1 MLLNPPKTNLTDL
14 SRKADGSSDMAA
26 FARDVHQGLTQNPK
40 TLPSRYFYDAEGSRL
55 FQQIMDLSEYYLTR
69 TEFEV
74 LTDHKQAMAGQFAAP
89 GFFHLVDLG
98 AGDALKTKLL
108 LRELQQQGHQF
119 DYVPI
124 DISGDAMV
132 QLTESLQEELPDLQ
146 VQAVVGEYIEAL
158 TWLQANKTERKV
170 VLFLGSNIGN
180 FEQAESIEFLQ
191 RIRKCLNP
199 GDKLLLGVD
208 LRKDPATILQAYD
221 DAAGVTAAFNLNL
234 LHRMNTELGGDINV
248 NQFRHYAT
256 YDPQQ
261 GVMKSYLVSQADQEI
276 YLQETGGRYSLK
288 AWEAIHTENS
298 HKYTL
303 DQVQEMGRNCGFETA
318 TVFQDE
324 KRYFADVLF
333 TAS

>member
-1 MLLNPPKTNLTDL
+1 
-14 SRKADGSSDMAA
+14 
-26 FARDVHQGLTQNPK
+26 
-40 TLPSRYFYDAEGSRL
+40 LP
-55 FQQIMDLSEYYLTR
+55 EYYLTR
-69 TEFEV
+69 AEFEV
-74 LTDHKQAMAGQFAAP
+74 LTEHKQAIAAQFSTP

-108 LRELQQQGHQF
+108 LRELQQQGHAF

-132 QLTESLQEELPDLQ
+132 QLTDSLQEELPDLQ

-180 FEQAESIEFLQ
+180 FEQAESLEFLK

-199 GDKLLLGVD
+199 GDKLLLGID
-208 LRKDPATILQAYD
+208 LRKDPSTILHAYD

-234 LHRMNTELGGDINV
+234 LHRINSELGGNIDV
-248 NQFRHYAT
+248 DQFRHYAS
-256 YDPQQ
+256 YNPQQ

-276 YLQETGGRYSLK
+276 YLQKTGKHYNFK

-303 DQVQEMGRNCGFETA
+303 DQVQKMARKCGFEKTA
-318 TVFQDE
+318 VFQDE